1 MEVLSPQKEDRLFM
15 LLAIL
20 NRLPGK
26 LEIIADEIDNE
37 NLSNAFLAI
46 ADETTQYAK
55 ELQVQLKSLNISSSA
70 GPGNYL
76 DNEIIE
82 NGPLDPSIEK
92 GKEVMG
98 ICESCDRFFSQL
110 YAELLEDFLGN
121 DSLMNMMNY
130 QLLGIKSA
138 LMRIKF
144 LNTLRFANYES

>member
-1 MEVLSPQKEDRLFM
+1 MEVLSPQRENRLFM
-15 LLAIL
+15 LLSML
-20 NRLPGK
+20 KRLPVR
-26 LEIIADEIDNE
+26 LETIADEIDNE

-55 ELQVQLKSLNISSSA
+55 ELQVQLKSLNFGMST

-76 DNEIIE
+76 EDEIIE
-82 NGPLDPSIEK
+82 NGSLDFSREK
-92 GKEVMG
+92 GKEVMC

-110 YAELLEDFLGN
+110 YAELFDDFLEN
-121 DSLMNMMNY
+121 DSLVNMMNY

-144 LNTLRFANYES
+144 LNTLRFVNYDS